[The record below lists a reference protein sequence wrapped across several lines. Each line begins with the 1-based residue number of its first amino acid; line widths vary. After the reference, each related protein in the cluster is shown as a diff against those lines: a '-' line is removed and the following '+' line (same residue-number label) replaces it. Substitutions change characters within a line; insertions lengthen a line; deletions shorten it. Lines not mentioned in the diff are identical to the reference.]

1 MTAALVQAATASVMR
16 RLRMAFPPHPYSITA
31 LENPALPSPVRQFLV
46 QMLQQRL
53 NAEVAS
59 LASAR
64 SLWFDYEAPEV
75 VEAQEGLTRTLARH
89 ARFPREEWD
98 ASLEFATRTVVPYL
112 IQPVAEFPRWVFQEG
127 QAELPID
134 RVWARMDFLT
144 SYRHLNDV
152 VRAYVEQKKLATLSR
167 DHFAQLLRRIELRTP
182 HEYSPQAWMRL
193 MRPFFETFG
202 ENGLVSAE
210 LLAVSFADRG
220 MHHVE
225 QRLNHF
231 PKGIALHDIEA
242 LVAPAQ
248 ETAPPPPPPPA
259 PAVVAQAAAPP
270 PPQTPPA
277 APEPPPAPSRRE
289 PLQAAP
295 EVKPTPLSPAGDDKV
310 PVWMKFQKQ
319 APAQPT
325 VQTAPP
331 PKEEK
336 KPLWA
341 RFQREQPAAKAAAPA
356 PTASAEEP
364 DQLDRLE
371 RHVMGSVSP
380 EDRRRFIRVLFSNSV
395 EAYQRTLAKMA
406 EARSW
411 SEASRALAEAF
422 RHHYVNIY
430 SEDAV
435 NFTDRAESRFT

>member
-1 MTAALVQAATASVMR
+1 MTAALVQAATASVLR
-16 RLRMAFPPHPYSITA
+16 RLRTAFPPHAYSITA

-64 SLWFDYEAPEV
+64 SLWFDYEVQEV

-89 ARFPREEWD
+89 ARFPKEEWD
-98 ASLEFATRTVVPYL
+98 ASLEFAVRTVVPYL

-127 QAELPID
+127 QAELPVE

-152 VRAYVEQKKLATLSR
+152 VRAYVEQKNLTSLSR

-225 QRLNHF
+225 LRLNRF
-231 PKGIALHDIEA
+231 PQGIALHDIEA
-242 LVAPAQ
+242 LVASAPDPAP
-248 ETAPPPPPPPA
+248 TPFAPTPSPAPPSTPA
-259 PAVVAQAAAPP
+259 PTPVATPD
-270 PPQTPPA
+270 PPQV
-277 APEPPPAPSRRE
+277 PSRRE

-295 EVKPTPLSPAGDDKV
+295 EVRPTPLQPVAAGDEKV
-310 PVWMKFQKQ
+310 PLWMKFQKQ
-319 APAQPT
+319 TPPHVATSA
-325 VQTAPP
+325 APP

-341 RFQREQPAAKAAAPA
+341 RFQREQPVAKAAAPT
-356 PTASAEEP
+356 PTPPTEEP

-371 RHVMGSVSP
+371 RRVMGSINP
-380 EDRRRFIRVLFSNSV
+380 DDRRRFIRVLFSNSV
-395 EAYQRTLAKMA
+395 EAYQRTLLKMS
-406 EARSW
+406 EARTW

-435 NFTDRAESRFT
+435 DFTDRAESRFT

>member
-1 MTAALVQAATASVMR
+1 MTAALVQAATASVLR
-16 RLRMAFPPHPYSITA
+16 RLKTTFPPHPYSITA
-31 LENPALPSPVRQFLV
+31 LENPALPSPVRHFLV

-75 VEAQEGLTRTLARH
+75 LEAQEGLTRTLARH
-89 ARFPREEWD
+89 ARFPREEWE
-98 ASLEFATRTVVPYL
+98 AALEFAVRTVVPYL

-127 QAELPID
+127 QAELPIE

-152 VRAYVEQKKLATLSR
+152 VRAYVEQKNLATLSR

-220 MHHVE
+220 MHQVE

-231 PKGIALHDIEA
+231 PQGIALHDIEA
-242 LVAPAQ
+242 LVAPVREA
-248 ETAPPPPPPPA
+248 APAPAPTPAVAPPPPA
-259 PAVVAQAAAPP
+259 PAPATPVAP
-270 PPQTPPA
+270 
-277 APEPPPAPSRRE
+277 PEPPPTPSRRE
-289 PLQAAP
+289 PLQTAP
-295 EVKPTPLSPAGDDKV
+295 EVKPTPLPVAASTDDKV
-310 PVWMKFQKQ
+310 PVWMKFQQQAPRSAGQ
-319 APAQPT
+319 APA
-325 VQTAPP
+325 PP
-331 PKEEK
+331 PAKEEK

-341 RFQREQPAAKAAAPA
+341 RFQREQSAPKAAAPVAQA
-356 PTASAEEP
+356 PTEEP
-364 DQLDRLE
+364 DRLE
-371 RHVMGSVSP
+371 RLERSVMGSVSP
-380 EDRRRFIRVLFSNSV
+380 DDRRRFIRVLFSNSV

-406 EARSW
+406 EARTW
-411 SEASRALAEAF
+411 SEASRVLAEAF

-435 NFTDRAESRFT
+435 DFTDRAESRFS